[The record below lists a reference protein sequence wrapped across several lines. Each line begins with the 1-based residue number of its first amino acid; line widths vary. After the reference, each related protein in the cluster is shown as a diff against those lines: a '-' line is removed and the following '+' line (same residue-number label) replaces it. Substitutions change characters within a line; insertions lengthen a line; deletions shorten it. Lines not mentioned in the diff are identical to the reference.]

1 MDVQRSCADCPEP
14 LQCVRRCSKTGEPG
28 SIRRVDG
35 ADASPACS
43 NSLPIALIQ
52 SLVIEV
58 PHLKWGDDD
67 TKDQML
73 GRALTYLVL
82 YSTLGMM
89 LRWSWGVKLLAGAD
103 DEVEPEPTT
112 ASYSDDPAESP
123 LGFHHSNGDGRGRD
137 PTSPTL
143 RSGPLQDE
151 PNWGSVRRDGS
162 PTPSVTWTAP
172 GSAHSMQ
179 PPRARR
185 SSSRVSAPPMLRGS
199 SNTSFGARRP
209 PTRTDSGRVF
219 WGLPEYPKMDRIA
232 LPEEDSSAEEDEEEF
247 VSADGHLQSR
257 FGADSIKPSLASPM
271 SLRRRQ
277 SQPKSRFKTFAAK
290 AKHKTRSALKSI
302 NAFMTVPMYAA
313 LLSIFIALI
322 PPLQAWLSQL
332 KPFEQ
337 AIRSAGQ
344 CSSEQLPLAS
354 APSFTNALQS
364 QSLLSY

>member
-1 MDVQRSCADCPEP
+1 MRREARLIAQSLRHVRGDVPKQVSSHAVSLTALTPP
-14 LQCVRRCSKTGEPG
+14 VY
-28 SIRRVDG
+28 
-35 ADASPACS
+35 S

-112 ASYSDDPAESP
+112 ASYSDEPAESA
-123 LGFHHSNGDGRGRD
+123 LGFTHPNGDGRGRD

-143 RSGPLQDE
+143 RSGAHQDE

-185 SSSRVSAPPMLRGS
+185 SSSRVSAPPMLRGG
-199 SNTSFGARRP
+199 SNTSFSARKP

-247 VSADGHLQSR
+247 VSGDGE
-257 FGADSIKPSLASPM
+257 FCVD
-271 SLRRRQ
+271 
-277 SQPKSRFKTFAAK
+277 
-290 AKHKTRSALKSI
+290 
-302 NAFMTVPMYAA
+302 
-313 LLSIFIALI
+313 
-322 PPLQAWLSQL
+322 
-332 KPFEQ
+332 
-337 AIRSAGQ
+337 
-344 CSSEQLPLAS
+344 
-354 APSFTNALQS
+354 
-364 QSLLSY
+364 